1 MYANK
6 LPKLNFIGNKENLAK
21 LICDSIPQDAR
32 IFFDAFSGGSSV
44 SFEAK
49 KRGYK
54 VIAND
59 IMKINYLISKAL
71 IENTTERLDE
81 NDLNIL
87 FSGKKRKGYMYKNY
101 KNILFFPEE
110 CEELDQ
116 YRDNVNKLKN
126 RYKKSLALVLIRRAM
141 VRKMPY
147 SRFNIPWN
155 KIIQLR
161 NEEYS
166 YEKYGRK
173 RAYHNKSIKK
183 HILDNLHE
191 YNSSIFDNKRKNKA
205 LNANIFNA
213 VKKVKADVIYLDPP
227 YNGTMNN
234 YFSFYGPLDELI
246 DSKKHKPF
254 KDNFIDRKKSLY
266 LFNKLFSSLSNY
278 KYWMLSYN
286 NSSYPTRE
294 DLINLL
300 REYSKSIK
308 LIEVNHVYK
317 LTGKEN
323 KQNNREFLLII
334 ENRLFKQEKLKRK
347 KQIRKFQEENYM
359 QENSLFS

>member
-1 MYANK
+1 MYKNK

-21 LICDSIPQDAR
+21 LICDNIPQGAN

-59 IMKINYLISKAL
+59 IMKINYIISKAL
-71 IENTTERLDE
+71 IENSKERLDE
-81 NDLNIL
+81 DDLKIL
-87 FSGKKRKGYMYKNY
+87 FSGKKIKGYMYKNY

-116 YRDNVNKLKN
+116 YRDNINKLKS

-161 NEEYS
+161 DEKYS

-173 RAYHNKSIKK
+173 RAYHNRSIKE
-183 HILDNLHE
+183 HILDNLDE
-191 YNSSIFDNKRKNKA
+191 YNSSIFDNKQKNKA
-205 LNANIFNA
+205 MNMNIFNA

-227 YNGTMNN
+227 YTGTMNN

-246 DSKKHKPF
+246 DSRKRKSF
-254 KDNFIDRKKSLY
+254 KDNFIDKKKSLH

-286 NSSYPTRE
+286 NSSYPAKE
-294 DLINLL
+294 DLISLL
-300 REYSKSIK
+300 REYSKNIK
-308 LIEVNHVYK
+308 LIEINHVYK

-323 KQNNREFLLII
+323 KKNNREFLFVI
-334 ENRLFKQEKLKRK
+334 ENRLFKQESKRK
-347 KQIRKFQEENYM
+347 NKIRKFQEENYM
-359 QENSLFS
+359 QENFVSN